1 MNAETLRHYIPD
13 IVACLTPLNPD
24 KIILFGSGAREAPA
38 DVGDLDL
45 IVVTRADHL
54 SQTYREKEAVY
65 LPVAQALRPIRRRIP
80 PDVIVH
86 TRPMHTK
93 FLALDS
99 QFARRVRQEGKVLYE
114 SHHR

>member
-13 IVACLTPLNPD
+13 IVACLTPLEPD
-24 KIILFGSGAREAPA
+24 KIILFGSGARETTA

-45 IVVTRADHL
+45 IVVTHTDHL
-54 SQTYREKEAVY
+54 PQTHREKEAVY

-80 PDVIVH
+80 LDVIVH
-86 TRPMHTK
+86 TRPMHAK

-99 QFARRVRQEGKVLYE
+99 QFARRVRQEGEVLYE
-114 SHHR
+114 SYHR